1 MKKRQ
6 KQMEVHMK
14 KKYDQKI
21 ADTEAKTFEE
31 NEQIRKDKDVF
42 KKDMT
47 KRENADDSFK
57 SKMEKNKLLRT

>member
-1 MKKRQ
+1 
-6 KQMEVHMK
+6 MK